1 MAIISQ
7 VLPCLYGGLAGG
19 LFNSIG
25 GVAREVSKVAVPT
38 FRQGVIF
45 GALGGMASKI
55 IYSRTEQI
63 KKTYF
68 KDTDDPL
75 VLIGTH
81 VTAYV
86 MMLLSWHA
94 ARYVANNYL
103 DLEISKKT
111 IVMMSAMGV
120 IFMAPVV
127 GLWTLTSLPD
137 GGNPRGFFD
146 EF

>member
-120 IFMAPVV
+120 IFMAPAV
-127 GLWTLTSLPD
+127 GLWTVVSLPEN
-137 GGNPRGFFD
+137 NPDDF
-146 EF
+146 